1 MVALLTLKGTRMIL
15 MQTVFKIVSEILG
28 QEVTA
33 DTSMENTEGW
43 DSLKTL
49 QIVMALDEAGVS
61 IPLEKI
67 AEIRT
72 VADIVRFSGQD
83 HA

>member
-1 MVALLTLKGTRMIL
+1 MQMIL
-15 MQTVFKIVSEILG
+15 KIVSEVLG
-28 QEVTA
+28 VPATEGTL
-33 DTSMENTEGW
+33 MEDVAGW

-49 QIVMALDEAGVS
+49 QIVMSLDEAGFS

-67 AEIRT
+67 AEVRS
-72 VADIVRFSGQD
+72 VADLIRFTGQD

>member
-1 MVALLTLKGTRMIL
+1 MEDVA
-15 MQTVFKIVSEILG
+15 
-28 QEVTA
+28 
-33 DTSMENTEGW
+33 GW

-49 QIVMALDEAGVS
+49 QIVMSLDEAGFS

-67 AEIRT
+67 AEVRS
-72 VADIVRFSGQD
+72 VADLIRFTGQD

>member
-1 MVALLTLKGTRMIL
+1 MIL

-72 VADIVRFSGQD
+72 VADIARFSRQD

>member
-1 MVALLTLKGTRMIL
+1 MIL

-28 QEVTA
+28 HEVTA

-67 AEIRT
+67 AEIRS

>member
-1 MVALLTLKGTRMIL
+1 

-43 DSLKTL
+43 DSLKTCL
-49 QIVMALDEAGVS
+49 CAPIVQNILLGCCD
-61 IPLEKI
+61 
-67 AEIRT
+67 RT
-72 VADIVRFSGQD
+72 PAW
-83 HA
+83 

>member
-1 MVALLTLKGTRMIL
+1 

-49 QIVMALDEAGVS
+49 QIVMALDEAGMPV
-61 IPLEKI
+61 PLERI

-72 VADIVRFSGQD
+72 VADIVRFSGQN

>member
-1 MVALLTLKGTRMIL
+1 

-67 AEIRT
+67 AEIRS

>member
-1 MVALLTLKGTRMIL
+1 MDAVAKTDP
-15 MQTVFKIVSEILG
+15 VFKMNAVVKIVSEVLG
-28 QEVTA
+28 LPVTA
-33 DTSMENTEGW
+33 ESSMENTEGW

-67 AEIRT
+67 AEIRS

>member
-1 MVALLTLKGTRMIL
+1 

-72 VADIVRFSGQD
+72 VADIVRFSRQD